1 MTKEATAAVASVLML
16 LALFAFAQLDST
28 RGFAFRRSHTTPAST
43 TATPTSAPT
52 LTNAETPAA
61 AGATECEPSPAH

>member
-28 RGFAFRRSHTTPAST
+28 RGFAFRRSHTTPANTS
-43 TATPTSAPT
+43 ATPASAPT
-52 LTNAETPAA
+52 LTNAESPTAA
-61 AGATECEPSPAH
+61 ETTACEPSPEH